1 MSLTIK
7 EVAMKANVSIAT
19 VSHVIN
25 KTRYV
30 SPELTQKV
38 ERVIEETGYSAKLNI
53 KKIKQYRVG
62 KQSEIAFLIP
72 NTYSIVYFQLV
83 SFLSRYLADAGFI
96 LSTYFSEDDLKQEK
110 HIITELMSNRRIAGL
125 IITPVSENASTY
137 KKLIASH
144 LPFVCLERT
153 MYGISVDNIL
163 SDNVQ
168 AAYKGTE
175 HLIKCGHENIVLLLE
190 KKKLT
195 TIEDRLTGYKK
206 ALLDYNIVYSDDLV
220 LRVDLNQE
228 IETEISKRMKED
240 PVPTAWFAG
249 GNTLTLRLLKTI
261 ADMSMECPKDMSI
274 IGFGDDSWCDLV
286 TPTLTTFRQNTDE
299 MAQLAVNVL
308 IDKIQNTKKQTSS
321 YIVPMELTIR
331 KSTQNIARGPFG
343 EKAVYPEEVV
353 LSEEEVDQLRAGNY
367 KVALSF
373 HYSGDEWT
381 KLHEKAIKEVFSR
394 YGIWL
399 LSVADAHF
407 DPELQ
412 ITQLEG
418 IMMQHP
424 DAIIAVP
431 TDEEKTAEKFK
442 EISKKTKLIFIN
454 NMPKGFKQ
462 DDYACW
468 ISVNE
473 RENGQNAAMIL
484 KNYFQSQQNVKIGLL
499 THGTPFFATKQRDFF
514 AEQTFREC
522 YPNIKIVAKRDFFAI
537 DNAYEVCRQ
546 MIQENPEIQ
555 GLYITWERPALK
567 AIKALE
573 DMSRTDIV
581 IATTDLD
588 YEIASYMANKK
599 MVIGLSSQ
607 QPYDQGIAVAIATAK
622 SLLGKNEYKCIGV
635 PPYTVVPKNLTRAWQ
650 DLIKTKAPDF
660 KLKKTDY

>member
-7 EVAMKANVSIAT
+7 EVAIKANVSIAT

-30 SPELTQKV
+30 SPELTEKI
-38 ERVIEETGYSAKLNI
+38 ERVIEETGYSAKLNK
-53 KKIKQYRVG
+53 KKIKPYHVG

-72 NTYSIVYFQLV
+72 NTYSIVYFQLI
-83 SFLSRYLADAGFI
+83 SFLSRYLSDAGFI
-96 LSTYFSEDDLKQEK
+96 LSTYFSEDDIKKEK

-125 IITPVSENASTY
+125 IIAPVSENASTY
-137 KKLIASH
+137 EKLIASP

-153 MYGISVDNIL
+153 MCDLSVDNIV
-163 SDNVQ
+163 SDNIL

-195 TIEDRLTGYKK
+195 TIEDRLIGYRK
-206 ALLDYNIVYSDDLV
+206 ALQDYNIMYSEDLV
-220 LRVDLNQE
+220 LRVNLNQE
-228 IETEISKRMKED
+228 IETEISKRMKEN
-240 PVPTAWFAG
+240 PIPTAWFAG
-249 GNTLTLRLLKTI
+249 GNTLTLRLLRTI
-261 ADMSMECPKDMSI
+261 AEIGLECPKDMSV
-274 IGFGDDSWCDLV
+274 IGFGDDSWCSLV
-286 TPTLTTFRQNTDE
+286 TPTLTTVRQNTDK
-299 MAQLAVNVL
+299 MAQLSVNAL
-308 IDKIQNTKKQTSS
+308 IDKIQNKKEQKAIHAT
-321 YIVPMELTIR
+321 IPMELTIR
-331 KSTQNIARGPFG
+331 NSVQNIARGPFG
-343 EKAVYPEEVV
+343 EKAVYPDELV
-353 LSEEEVDQLRAGNY
+353 LSEEEAEKLRAGNY
-367 KVALSF
+367 RVALSF

-407 DPELQ
+407 DPDLQ

-418 IMMQHP
+418 IMMQNP

-484 KNYFQSQQNVKIGLL
+484 KNHFQNQQNVKIGLL
-499 THGTPFFATKQRDFF
+499 THGTPFFATKQRDFS
-514 AEQTFREC
+514 AEQTLREC
-522 YPNIKIVAKRDFFAI
+522 CPNIKIVTKRNFFTI
-537 DNAYEVCRQ
+537 DNTYDVCKQ
-546 MIQENPEIQ
+546 MIEENPEIQ

-567 AIKALE
+567 AIRALE
-573 DMSRTDIV
+573 DMCRTDIV

-607 QPYDQGIAVAIATAK
+607 RPYDQGIAVAIATAK
-622 SLLGKNEYKCIGV
+622 SLLEKNDYKCIGV
-635 PPYTVVPKNLTRAWQ
+635 PPYTVIHKNLAKAWQ

-660 KLKKTDY
+660 KFRKND